1 MIIYPKKFRYSLI
14 VTESEMK
21 KSDFGLDFVRLLS
34 YSVKESGNT
43 PIHATVLTEDPM
55 DTVLSE
61 DEKAQVRAMHK
72 AMLGWD
78 WTVPMA
84 TFRSYPEG
92 ENLSDAEAADLL
104 DAYVRFM
111 ATCAVLK
118 GRPFVVSYQVDP
130 FWHNHVLHTMDYQNF
145 CTEFAG
151 TTLHHYPTIK
161 GFVYPALA
169 KHYLEG
175 TVPVLSSIFGPDEK
189 HFPTD
194 ENACVCTCAAQC
206 ASVDPEEIA
215 AAYADK
221 YPRQAA

>member
-1 MIIYPKKFRYSLI
+1 MRKG
-14 VTESEMK
+14 
-21 KSDFGLDFVRLLS
+21 DFGLDFVILLS
-34 YSVKESGNT
+34 YSVTESGNT
-43 PIHATVLTEDPM
+43 LIHATVLTEDSM

-61 DEKAQVRAMHK
+61 EEKAQVREMHK

-92 ENLSDAEAADLL
+92 ESLSDLEAADLL
-104 DAYVRFM
+104 DAYARFM
-111 ATCAVLK
+111 AACAVLK
-118 GRPFVVSYQVDP
+118 GRPLVVSYQVDP

-145 CTEFAG
+145 CMKFAG